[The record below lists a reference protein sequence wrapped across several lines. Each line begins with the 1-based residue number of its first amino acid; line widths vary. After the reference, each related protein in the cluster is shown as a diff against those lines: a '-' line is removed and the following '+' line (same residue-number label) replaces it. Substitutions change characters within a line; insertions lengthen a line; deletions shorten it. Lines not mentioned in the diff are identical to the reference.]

1 MTAMPDSV
9 EPAECWHGCDDP
21 QCPYTHERIPPPVRV
36 GLAPVWPPEIL
47 EEIQRIYAGED

>member
-1 MTAMPDSV
+1 MPDSV